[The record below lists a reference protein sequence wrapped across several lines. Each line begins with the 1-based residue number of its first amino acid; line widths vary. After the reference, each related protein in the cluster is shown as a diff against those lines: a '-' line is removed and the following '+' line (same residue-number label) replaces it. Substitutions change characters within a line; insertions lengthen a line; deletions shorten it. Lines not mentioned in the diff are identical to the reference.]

1 MAEGCSAAL
10 GHRIGPW
17 GRPAGGA
24 PGAAPRP
31 SPAPASLVGHAL
43 QRHVEAVLVVQAV
56 PADGPG
62 LAVGAHQELDVAHV
76 AGEAHVLEGEHVAH
90 QPVLPQ
96 HVAVA
101 VAVPVRRRLLP
112 HGGQQQLREAPRH
125 RPAARGRPPPR
136 RAPPAS
142 PGTSRRAKVAAP
154 GSSTRE
160 PQRWHSTAFRFRPC
174 AHTNPADPGEA
185 ATGAGG
191 EEGGAAAGSISA
203 QAAAMAAQPHSE
215 PPQPGGRSEVCLR
228 RVRSAERAGR
238 GGPGL
243 ALRLLLGP
251 ARPFAP
257 RCAFSPT
264 PKRLGKAGGAVEPR
278 RVHAAPGGLSANPR
292 CGDVMEGPGY
302 EQKVNPF
309 WLRKYFILY
318 VFNKK

>member
-1 MAEGCSAAL
+1 M
-10 GHRIGPW
+10 
-17 GRPAGGA
+17 
-24 PGAAPRP
+24 
-31 SPAPASLVGHAL
+31 
-43 QRHVEAVLVVQAV
+43 
-56 PADGPG
+56 
-62 LAVGAHQELDVAHV
+62 
-76 AGEAHVLEGEHVAH
+76 
-90 QPVLPQ
+90 
-96 HVAVA
+96 
-101 VAVPVRRRLLP
+101 
-112 HGGQQQLREAPRH
+112 
-125 RPAARGRPPPR
+125 
-136 RAPPAS
+136 
-142 PGTSRRAKVAAP
+142 
-154 GSSTRE
+154 
-160 PQRWHSTAFRFRPC
+160 
-174 AHTNPADPGEA
+174 
-185 ATGAGG
+185 
-191 EEGGAAAGSISA
+191 
-203 QAAAMAAQPHSE
+203 
-215 PPQPGGRSEVCLR
+215 CLR